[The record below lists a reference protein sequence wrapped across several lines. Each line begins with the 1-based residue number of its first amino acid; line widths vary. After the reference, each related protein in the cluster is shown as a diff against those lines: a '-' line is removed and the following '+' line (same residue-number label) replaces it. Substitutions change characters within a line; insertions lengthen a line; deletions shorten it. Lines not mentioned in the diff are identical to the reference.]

1 MWDYELNGCSPK
13 DVGYASNKK
22 YWFKCPRKI
31 HPSEARILANMTH
44 KTKANNLKCNQC
56 ESFGQ
61 YLLDEFGENALD
73 LYWDYEMNKV
83 NPFEISK
90 CSHTKVYIK
99 CQEVDYHESYLLMCK
114 TFVRGDRCPYC
125 NSFASHKVH
134 PKDSFGQMLVN
145 EYENLDVIWDFEKN
159 GSLNPFGLAK
169 RSTKKVWLFCQKDE
183 EHNSY
188 KISCDNYF
196 QGNRCPKCKESKGER
211 RVREMLNT
219 YNINY
224 IAQKVFPNL
233 LGIGNR
239 NLSYDFYL
247 PDQNLLIEY
256 QGQYHDGMTTN
267 QTEQQFL
274 KQQEHDRH
282 KREYAEQNGI
292 RLLEIWY
299 WDFDNIEEI
308 LNENIK

>member
-1 MWDYELNGCSPK
+1 M
-13 DVGYASNKK
+13 
-22 YWFKCPRKI
+22 
-31 HPSEARILANMTH
+31 
-44 KTKANNLKCNQC
+44 
-56 ESFGQ
+56 
-61 YLLDEFGENALD
+61 
-73 LYWDYEMNKV
+73 
-83 NPFEISK
+83 
-90 CSHTKVYIK
+90 
-99 CQEVDYHESYLLMCK
+99 
-114 TFVRGDRCPYC
+114 
-125 NSFASHKVH
+125 
-134 PKDSFGQMLVN
+134 
-145 EYENLDVIWDFEKN
+145 IWDFEKN